1 MLERLDKYFVSDKIA
16 GFIVTKKQR
25 ENDFIEAIGVS
36 ELKEC
41 DVNEKDLV
49 ILAVSDKAV
58 SELVNNLNQ
67 IGFTNYM
74 LKNELI

>member
-1 MLERLDKYFVSDKIA
+1 M
-16 GFIVTKKQR
+16 
-25 ENDFIEAIGVS
+25 S

>member
-1 MLERLDKYFVSDKIA
+1 M
-16 GFIVTKKQR
+16 
-25 ENDFIEAIGVS
+25 VS

-41 DVNEKDLV
+41 GLDENDLI

-74 LKNELI
+74 LKNELM